1 MSGLVAALV
10 AGLAGLGSIYLH
22 TERVSPES
30 HLLYTQHLR
39 GLRETDA
46 LIDAELLA
54 NRLELSRNY
63 DELTRQTAKAQADAR
78 HVGTPPDYLSAADTL
93 SLRDDARALLAT
105 VMAKSELIDR
115 FKREDSVARNSLAYF
130 PVAASRLIDQ
140 PQPDSGQAGHGL
152 ISRYIRLVLAFSRQ
166 PDERHAEELAA
177 MRAELGRIQLPAS
190 MQGRL
195 DNLLLH
201 GDKIM
206 EVLPRLDRLTK
217 EILALPT
224 RGQLEHLNRNYG
236 TAYSNALVLAGH
248 FRNLLYTLSILLAL
262 FLAWTFASLLRTQ
275 RSLRK
280 THAELSQRLVAQSAA
295 EKQLKLHAT
304 AFRNAHDGITLTD
317 ARGNILDVNPAF
329 SRITGWER
337 SEVIG
342 RNPRVLKSGRHDA
355 AFYESMWKSIQETGN
370 WCGEIWNRNK
380 YGEVYPEL
388 LSISAVHDE
397 TSGQL
402 TNFVAVFSDIRRLKF
417 QEHQLA
423 QMAYYDPLT
432 ELPNRT
438 LLADRFAQAIA
449 YTRRSQSLMAICY
462 LDLDGFKPINDR
474 WGHEAGDRVL
484 LEISQRLK
492 QALRGNDTIARIGG
506 DEFTL
511 LLLGLNSQEECE
523 EILRRLLGNIEQPL
537 SCLPEP
543 ESVSASIGVTL
554 FPLDDEEPDT
564 LLRHADQAMYQAK
577 QAGKR
582 TFHVFDAAKDRN
594 LRQRLDRLA
603 RIRQALENEEFLL
616 YYQPKVDMRAGTVIG
631 AEALIRWQHPE
642 RGLLAPIEFLPLIE
656 GDDLV
661 RRLGNWVIERAL
673 SQLETWQADGLNLQL
688 SVNIAGQHLQ
698 SPGFVQA
705 LKEALQRHPGVAQQL
720 ELEVLETAALEDVV
734 KTSRVI
740 DECKTLGVHFSL
752 DDFGTGYSSLT
763 YLKRLPAETIKI
775 DQSFVR
781 DILHDCNNLA
791 IVQGVIGLANAFQR
805 TVIAEGVESIEHG
818 RILLQ
823 LNCNLAQGYGIA
835 RPMPAAQFPD
845 WLRHWKIPA
854 LWADIQN
861 LYWKE
866 SDYPVFA
873 AEVEHRNWVA
883 QLVYAANEGIA
894 LPSCM
899 LSGENLCAFGQW
911 YHHQGQA
918 RYGGLPAFAAIEAP
932 HCQLHA
938 MADQIDHFWRN
949 GTPDKGKALI
959 PDILTVQTRMLE
971 ALHALQMAVAMKKHG
986 T

>member
-1 MSGLVAALV
+1 
-10 AGLAGLGSIYLH
+10 
-22 TERVSPES
+22 
-30 HLLYTQHLR
+30 
-39 GLRETDA
+39 
-46 LIDAELLA
+46 
-54 NRLELSRNY
+54 
-63 DELTRQTAKAQADAR
+63 
-78 HVGTPPDYLSAADTL
+78 
-93 SLRDDARALLAT
+93 
-105 VMAKSELIDR
+105 
-115 FKREDSVARNSLAYF
+115 
-130 PVAASRLIDQ
+130 
-140 PQPDSGQAGHGL
+140 
-152 ISRYIRLVLAFSRQ
+152 
-166 PDERHAEELAA
+166 
-177 MRAELGRIQLPAS
+177 
-190 MQGRL
+190 
-195 DNLLLH
+195 
-201 GDKIM
+201 
-206 EVLPRLDRLTK
+206 
-217 EILALPT
+217 
-224 RGQLEHLNRNYG
+224 
-236 TAYSNALVLAGH
+236 
-248 FRNLLYTLSILLAL
+248 
-262 FLAWTFASLLRTQ
+262 
-275 RSLRK
+275 
-280 THAELSQRLVAQSAA
+280 
-295 EKQLKLHAT
+295 
-304 AFRNAHDGITLTD
+304 
-317 ARGNILDVNPAF
+317 
-329 SRITGWER
+329 
-337 SEVIG
+337 
-342 RNPRVLKSGRHDA
+342 
-355 AFYESMWKSIQETGN
+355 
-370 WCGEIWNRNK
+370 
-380 YGEVYPEL
+380 
-388 LSISAVHDE
+388 
-397 TSGQL
+397 
-402 TNFVAVFSDIRRLKF
+402 
-417 QEHQLA
+417 
-423 QMAYYDPLT
+423 
-432 ELPNRT
+432 
-438 LLADRFAQAIA
+438 
-449 YTRRSQSLMAICY
+449 MAICY

-474 WGHEAGDRVL
+474 WG
-484 LEISQRLK
+484 
-492 QALRGNDTIARIGG
+492 
-506 DEFTL
+506 
-511 LLLGLNSQEECE
+511 
-523 EILRRLLGNIEQPL
+523 
-537 SCLPEP
+537 
-543 ESVSASIGVTL
+543 
-554 FPLDDEEPDT
+554 
-564 LLRHADQAMYQAK
+564 
-577 QAGKR
+577 
-582 TFHVFDAAKDRN
+582 AAKDRN

-698 SPGFVQA
+698 SPGFVQE
-705 LKEALQRHPGVAQQL
+705 LKEALQRHLGVAQQL
-720 ELEVLETAALEDVV
+720 ELEVLETVALEDVA

-805 TVIAEGVESIEHG
+805 TVIAEGVESAEHG

-845 WLRHWKIPA
+845 WLRHWKNPA

-938 MADQIDHFWRN
+938 MADRIDHFWRN